1 MGGGGGCLTIYAPLN
16 DYYLNITSL
25 RKKKNKIYFPLRNIT
40 VCPVFFFFYQAL
52 NCVCYHL
59 SIYKGRFRLDSDE
72 VIWNQKKHLIKEG
85 NTYARL
91 PLDLAQNLNH
101 CNLSCK

>member
-1 MGGGGGCLTIYAPLN
+1 MNFAQKEFFLAQN
-16 DYYLNITSL
+16 L
-25 RKKKNKIYFPLRNIT
+25 RFIFRSG
-40 VCPVFFFFYQAL
+40 FFYQAL

-91 PLDLAQNLNH
+91 PLDLAQNHNH
-101 CNLSCK
+101 CTHSYK

>member
-25 RKKKNKIYFPLRNIT
+25 RKKTRSIFRYATLRS
-40 VCPVFFFFYQAL
+40 VQFFFYQAL